1 MKTHKD
7 LKIWQLSIDM
17 VTKIYALTKNFP
29 KEEIYGITS
38 QIRRAAISVPSNIAE
53 GCGRNSA
60 KELIQFLYYSMG
72 SLSELETQFIIA
84 QNLGYI
90 TISEKQAF
98 DQLFQEQ
105 FKLLSAFIQAIKK
118 PHSSHSNCNS

>member
-17 VTKIYALTKNFP
+17 VTKVYALTKNFP
-29 KEEIYGITS
+29 KEEMYGLTS

-90 TISEKQAF
+90 TVSDKQIF
-98 DQLFQEQ
+98 EQIFQEQ
-105 FKLLSAFIQAIKK
+105 FKMLSAFIQSIKK
-118 PHSSHSNCNS
+118 SHTPLPYP